1 MGGKRKKELK
11 KIKEAQISKNPTG
24 YDNRKGFLMMDGKDN
39 TKQLSRVQQRSG
51 GNQLTDAQLYLK
63 ECSYTAD
70 LKNMYHFDENYAT
83 CVYNQQMEYTP
94 VQIKVND

>member
-39 TKQLSRVQQRSG
+39 TK
-51 GNQLTDAQLYLK
+51 
-63 ECSYTAD
+63 
-70 LKNMYHFDENYAT
+70 
-83 CVYNQQMEYTP
+83 
-94 VQIKVND
+94 